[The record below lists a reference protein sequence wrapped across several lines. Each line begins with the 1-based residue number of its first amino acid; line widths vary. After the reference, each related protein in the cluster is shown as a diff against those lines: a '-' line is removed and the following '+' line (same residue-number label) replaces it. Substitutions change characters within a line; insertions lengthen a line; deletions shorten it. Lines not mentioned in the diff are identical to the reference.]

1 MSQLQ
6 PDPRLQRIPGS
17 CRWGRRYSCRSIEP
31 RRQACGLLR
40 TLAARSRAPIASI
53 PSGVRARRPGERRA
67 ACPLRAR
74 PLFCCPRVRWLVR
87 SLSPEEAELW
97 AKVTATIRP
106 LSREPVDA
114 PAVVPSSPAPT
125 LAKPKARIAQP
136 APARSPTGVAKTL
149 QAATLDGSWDR
160 RLGSGRIEPDR
171 TLDLHGHSLDRA
183 WQAIDRGLERSIA
196 AGDRVLLLITGHRRR
211 GEPPLERGRIRAAVH
226 DWLAASRHASRIA
239 AVRGA
244 HRRHGGGGSLYI
256 ILRKG

>member
-1 MSQLQ
+1 
-6 PDPRLQRIPGS
+6 
-17 CRWGRRYSCRSIEP
+17 
-31 RRQACGLLR
+31 
-40 TLAARSRAPIASI
+40 
-53 PSGVRARRPGERRA
+53 
-67 ACPLRAR
+67 
-74 PLFCCPRVRWLVR
+74 VR

-106 LSREPVDA
+106 LSREPVEVPAAAPFSPA
-114 PAVVPSSPAPT
+114 PAV
-125 LAKPKARIAQP
+125 AKPQGRIAQP
-136 APARSPTGVAKTL
+136 TPANPPARAAATL
-149 QAATLDGSWDR
+149 QTATLDGSWDR

-196 AGDRVLLLITGHRRR
+196 AGDRVLLLVTGHQRQ